1 MIHGR
6 TPEEFELL
14 TVLAAGALSGFGEA
28 VANNKL
34 SPEKAAHKAVLMA
47 EGAIMELKGENALG
61 AIDQQKMMVFEK
73 PDR

>member
-1 MIHGR
+1 M
-6 TPEEFELL
+6 TDDSQANQELL
-14 TVLAAGALSGFGEA
+14 NQLVAGALGGFGDA

-47 EGAIMELKGENALG
+47 EGAILEMKGESVLG
-61 AIDQQKMMVFEK
+61 SMNTQKMQVFEK

>member
-1 MIHGR
+1 MHGR

-14 TVLAAGALSGFGEA
+14 TILTAGALSGFGDA
-28 VANNKL
+28 VGNNKL

-47 EGAIMELKGENALG
+47 QGAIQEMRGENALG
-61 AIDQQKMMVFEK
+61 AIDQQRMQVFEK

>member
-1 MIHGR
+1 MNIESKDDKWD
-6 TPEEFELL
+6 TL
-14 TVLAAGALSGFGEA
+14 TALVAGALSGFGDA

-47 EGAIMELKGENALG
+47 EGAILEMEGNNSLG
-61 AIDQQKMMVFEK
+61 AIDQQKMQVFVK

>member
-1 MIHGR
+1 MN
-6 TPEEFELL
+6 ELAEHEREQLNIL
-14 TVLAAGALSGFGEA
+14 TAGALAGFGDA

-47 EGAIMELKGENALG
+47 EGAMAEMKGDNILG
-61 AIDQQKMMVFEK
+61 AIDKQKMSVFVK